1 MPPRKHQFTRDSLGL
16 AFTQYLVRAMSMARG
31 FVAAKLLDPM
41 AFGAWNALQLMMDY
55 GALAPMGTQHGL
67 DQVVPARLVE
77 GDPRRVARVK
87 QAALFN
93 VVALTLTFAALGL
106 TWASVGSSRMRAT
119 WHLSG
124 LALALLCV
132 MFVNIA
138 NVGTSILRSHGD
150 IGAITRWFVIQG
162 FVGSG
167 LGLTLMFWFGR
178 WGLLWGW
185 FAGCLVALLFVIRR
199 GRGVFP
205 LWPAPALESL
215 DLIQVG
221 IPLFVFSASSIVMR
235 NLDRIVVLRFLGTQE
250 LGYYGLSVNVLTL
263 LMAIPD
269 SLAYVSYPQLV
280 RRYSEAGQDPTAIR
294 ERVERLVRGVSVGL
308 PLVAGLCAV
317 WAPEMVHVI
326 LPKYDPSVNA
336 MRVLAFGATGIALSS
351 FASIVLMTV
360 GRRII
365 LVPAAVFLTGLSGG
379 LQLLSLRWN
388 GGLTGIAAAS
398 TTAYLVSGGV
408 LLSLAAAGLRQP
420 FGRIL
425 ALVARCLAPTLLSVL
440 LVWGGSRLWLV
451 QVEALSAGELMRLL
465 AASVTFA
472 GVYVLLALP
481 FVRGIGFRSL
491 AIESNLPIL
500 SGLARRLMRGVD
512 GNP

>member
-1 MPPRKHQFTRDSLGL
+1 MSPRKHQFTRDSLGL
-16 AFTQYLVRAMSMARG
+16 AFTQYLVRAMSMVRG
-31 FVAAKLLDPM
+31 FVAARMLDPM

-55 GALAPMGTQHGL
+55 GALAPLGTQQGL
-67 DQVVPARLVE
+67 DQMVPARLVE
-77 GDPRRVARVK
+77 ADARRVARVK

-93 VVALTLTFAALGL
+93 VVALTLMFAMLGL
-106 TWASVGSSRMRAT
+106 TWASIGSSRMRAT

-124 LALALLCV
+124 IGIALLCV
-132 MFVNIA
+132 MFVNVA

-150 IGAITRWFVIQG
+150 IGGLTRWFVIQG
-162 FVGSG
+162 LVGSG

-185 FAGCLVALLFVIRR
+185 FAGCLVALLFVMRR
-199 GRGVFP
+199 GRSVFP
-205 LWPAPALESL
+205 LMPAPALESL
-215 DLIQVG
+215 DLLKVG
-221 IPLFVFSASSIVMR
+221 IPLYVFSASSIVMR
-235 NLDRIVVLRFLGTQE
+235 NLDRIVVLRFLGTQA

-280 RRYSEAGQDPTAIR
+280 KRYSEAGQDPAAIR
-294 ERVERLVRGVSVGL
+294 ERVDRLVRGVAVGL

-317 WAPEMVHVI
+317 WAPEMVHLL
-326 LPKYDPSVNA
+326 LPKYDPSVDA

-365 LVPAAVFLTGLSGG
+365 LVPAAVFLTALSGG

-398 TTAYLVSGGV
+398 ATAYLISGGV
-408 LLSLAAAGLRQP
+408 LLALAAAGLGLP
-420 FGRIL
+420 FRRIFGL
-425 ALVARCLAPTLLSVL
+425 LVRCLAPT
-440 LVWGGSRLWLV
+440 
-451 QVEALSAGELMRLL
+451 ALA
-465 AASVTFA
+465 
-472 GVYVLLALP
+472 VLLAWGVSALWLSQVEVLSPGGVGRLLLASVAFAGLYVLFALP
-481 FVRGIGFRSL
+481 FARGVGFRAL
-491 AIESNLPIL
+491 AIESNLPIV
-500 SGLARRLMRGVD
+500 SGLARRLASRKD
-512 GNP
+512 GTP